1 MANSDESI
9 QEEIIKLVRNLDNK
23 MDEFSKILQKF
34 GLNIITQFGKTT
46 HNLRILTDK
55 IDNLDKATIKI
66 KGLAPQLI
74 KIIDN
79 QNAIETEL
87 GLLKSLIQRIKPQ
100 KEIESESIEKDVSI
114 IEIRQLILDQFAE
127 LMLEIDN
134 MDDIQLITTNLDTIK
149 HRIFESLG
157 GHKIPYEISQVINK
171 LNNAKSLTE
180 DLKNNLKEK
189 IGLWINRL

>member
-1 MANSDESI
+1 MTPPEDSK
-9 QEEIIKLVRNLDNK
+9 QEDIVKQINNLDNK
-23 MDEFSKILQKF
+23 MDELSKILQKF
-34 GLNIITQFGKTT
+34 GLDIITQFGKTT

-66 KGLAPQLI
+66 KGLSPQLI
-74 KIIDN
+74 KIIDT

-100 KEIESESIEKDVSI
+100 KEVESESIERDVSI
-114 IEIRQLILDQFAE
+114 TEIRQLILDQFAE

-180 DLKNNLKEK
+180 DLKNSLKEK
-189 IGLWINRL
+189 IGFWINRL

>member
-9 QEEIIKLVRNLDNK
+9 QEEIIKLIRNLDNK
-23 MDEFSKILQKF
+23 MDELSKILQKF
-34 GLNIITQFGKTT
+34 GLDIITQFGKTT
-46 HNLRILTDK
+46 HNLRILIDK
-55 IDNLDKATIKI
+55 LDNLDNATIKI

-79 QNAIETEL
+79 QNTIESEL

-100 KEIESESIEKDVSI
+100 KEIESESIGRDVSI
-114 IEIRQLILDQFAE
+114 TEIRQLILDQFAE
-127 LMLEIDN
+127 LILEIDN

-180 DLKNNLKEK
+180 DIKNNLKEK
-189 IGLWINRL
+189 IGFWINSL

>member
-100 KEIESESIEKDVSI
+100 KEIESEIIEKDVSI

-134 MDDIQLITTNLDTIK
+134 MDDIQLITANLDTIK

>member
-9 QEEIIKLVRNLDNK
+9 QEEIIKLIRNLDNK
-23 MDEFSKILQKF
+23 MDELSKILQKF
-34 GLNIITQFGKTT
+34 GLDIITQFGKTT
-46 HNLRILTDK
+46 HNLRILIDK
-55 IDNLDKATIKI
+55 LDNLDNATIKI

-79 QNAIETEL
+79 QNTIESEL

-100 KEIESESIEKDVSI
+100 KEIESESIGRDVSI
-114 IEIRQLILDQFAE
+114 TEIRQLILDQFAE
-127 LMLEIDN
+127 LILEIDN
-134 MDDIQLITTNLDTIK
+134 MDDIQLIKTNLDTIK

-180 DLKNNLKEK
+180 DIKNNLKEK
-189 IGLWINRL
+189 IGFWINSL

>member
-1 MANSDESI
+1 MSNSDESI
-9 QEEIIKLVRNLDNK
+9 QEGIIKLIRNLDNK
-23 MDEFSKILQKF
+23 MDELSKILQKF
-34 GLNIITQFGKTT
+34 GLDIITQFGKTT
-46 HNLRILTDK
+46 HNLRILIDK
-55 IDNLDKATIKI
+55 LDNLDNATIKI

-79 QNAIETEL
+79 QNTIESEL

-100 KEIESESIEKDVSI
+100 KEIESESIGRDVSI
-114 IEIRQLILDQFAE
+114 TEIRQLILDQFAE
-127 LMLEIDN
+127 LILEIDN

-157 GHKIPYEISQVINK
+157 GHKIPYEISKVINK

-180 DLKNNLKEK
+180 DIKNNLKEK
-189 IGLWINRL
+189 IGFWINSL

>member
-1 MANSDESI
+1 MTPPEDSK
-9 QEEIIKLVRNLDNK
+9 QEDIVKQINNLDNK
-23 MDEFSKILQKF
+23 MDELSKILQKF
-34 GLNIITQFGKTT
+34 GLDIITQFGKTK

-66 KGLAPQLI
+66 KGLSPQLI
-74 KIIDN
+74 KIIDT

-100 KEIESESIEKDVSI
+100 KEVESESIERDVSI
-114 IEIRQLILDQFAE
+114 TEIRQLILDQFAE
-127 LMLEIDN
+127 LMLELDN

-180 DLKNNLKEK
+180 DLKNSLKEK
-189 IGLWINRL
+189 IGFWINRL

>member
-1 MANSDESI
+1 MANSDEPI

-23 MDEFSKILQKF
+23 MDELSKILQKF
-34 GLNIITQFGKTT
+34 GLDIITQFGKTT
-46 HNLRILTDK
+46 HNLRIITDK

-100 KEIESESIEKDVSI
+100 KEIESESIERDVSL
-114 IEIRQLILDQFAE
+114 IEIRQLISDQFAE

-149 HRIFESLG
+149 YRIFESLG

-180 DLKNNLKEK
+180 DLKNSLKEK

>member
-9 QEEIIKLVRNLDNK
+9 QEEIIKLIRNLDNK
-23 MDEFSKILQKF
+23 MDELSKILQKF
-34 GLNIITQFGKTT
+34 GLDIITQFGKTT
-46 HNLRILTDK
+46 HNLRILIDK
-55 IDNLDKATIKI
+55 LDNLDNATIKI

-79 QNAIETEL
+79 QNTIESEL

-100 KEIESESIEKDVSI
+100 KEIESESIGRDVSI
-114 IEIRQLILDQFAE
+114 TEIRQLILDQFAE
-127 LMLEIDN
+127 LILEIDN
-134 MDDIQLITTNLDTIK
+134 MDDIQLIKTNLDTIK

-180 DLKNNLKEK
+180 EIKNNLKEK
-189 IGLWINRL
+189 IGFWINSL

>member
-1 MANSDESI
+1 MVNSDESI
-9 QEEIIKLVRNLDNK
+9 QEEMIKLVRNLDNK
-23 MDEFSKILQKF
+23 MDELSKILQKF
-34 GLNIITQFGKTT
+34 GLDIITQFGKTT
-46 HNLRILTDK
+46 HNLRILIDK
-55 IDNLDKATIKI
+55 IENLDKATIKI

-87 GLLKSLIQRIKPQ
+87 GLLKSLIQRTKPQ
-100 KEIESESIEKDVSI
+100 KKIENESIERDVSTT
-114 IEIRQLILDQFAE
+114 EIRQLILDQFAE

-134 MDDIQLITTNLDTIK
+134 MDDIQLVTTNLDTIK

-157 GHKIPYEISQVINK
+157 GHKIPYEISLVIKK

-180 DLKNNLKEK
+180 DLKNSLKEK
-189 IGLWINRL
+189 IGFWINRL

>member
-1 MANSDESI
+1 MANSDEPI

-23 MDEFSKILQKF
+23 MDELSKILQKF
-34 GLNIITQFGKTT
+34 GLDIITQFGKTT
-46 HNLRILTDK
+46 HNLRIITDK

-100 KEIESESIEKDVSI
+100 KEIESESIERDVSL
-114 IEIRQLILDQFAE
+114 IEIRQLISDQFAE

-180 DLKNNLKEK
+180 DLKNSLKEK